1 MISNIPF
8 SLYFLPFPHMKDQPV
23 IEAPKIPQIL
33 LIEDDPGIAS
43 PLFLYLSQSGFEI
56 NIARDGE
63 EAMLLF
69 EKSMDTIDLII
80 LDLNLPKKD
89 GFSVCSSIRE
99 SSNIPIIILS
109 ARDSEDDKVRALEL
123 GADDYI
129 AKPFSPRE
137 LVARVRTVLKRLAKP
152 TLSEQETILVFG
164 ELRLDTI
171 EYLLSLAGEAIKV
184 TKTEFLILAYLI
196 QHHDHIVERETL
208 MKEIIGY
215 EHYLYDRT
223 IDTHMKNLR
232 RKIGESAHIETVRG
246 IGYRITN
253 AL

>member
-1 MISNIPF
+1 
-8 SLYFLPFPHMKDQPV
+8 MKDTDSREEPR
-23 IEAPKIPQIL
+23 EKPHIL

-43 PLFLYLSQSGFEI
+43 PLFLYLTQSGFDI

-63 EAMLLF
+63 EAMMLF
-69 EKSMDTIDLII
+69 EKSKSIIDLII

-99 SSNIPIIILS
+99 TSNIPIIILS
-109 ARDSEDDKVRALEL
+109 ARETEDDKVRALEL

-137 LVARVRTVLKRLAKP
+137 LVARIKTVLKRLSKP
-152 TLSEQETILVFG
+152 ILSSKQQAFLSFGSLKLDTAEYTLS
-164 ELRLDTI
+164 I
-171 EYLLSLAGEAIKV
+171 EDVIIKV

-196 QHHDHIVERETL
+196 QHQNHVVERETL

-232 RKIGESAHIETVRG
+232 RKIGA
-246 IGYRITN
+246 
-253 AL
+253 

>member
-1 MISNIPF
+1 
-8 SLYFLPFPHMKDQPV
+8 MKDSIPSLSGS
-23 IEAPKIPQIL
+23 PKIPQIL

-43 PLFLYLSQSGFEI
+43 PLFIYLTQTGFGL

-63 EAMLLF
+63 EAISLF
-69 EKSMDTIDLII
+69 EKSADVVDLII

-89 GFSVCSSIRE
+89 GFSVCSNIRE
-99 SSNIPIIILS
+99 SSNVPIIVLS
-109 ARDSEDDKVRALEL
+109 ARDNEDDKVRALEL

-129 AKPFSPRE
+129 SKPFSPRE

-152 TLSEQETILVFG
+152 TGKSKSETEFEFGNMKLNTVEYILIISG
-164 ELRLDTI
+164 EP
-171 EYLLSLAGEAIKV
+171 IKV
-184 TKTEFLILAYLI
+184 TKTEFQILAYLI
-196 QHHDHIVERETL
+196 EHHDHVVERETL

-232 RKIGESAHIETVRG
+232 RKIGDSANIETVRG
-246 IGYRITN
+246 IGYRIS
-253 AL
+253 LGVI